1 MKVTIIGAGNMGGA
15 TAMGLVKSGA
25 VKACDL
31 TVTDK
36 QQSTLDRFSAAGIN
50 VTMDNKEAVK
60 GSDVVMVVVKPWIV
74 ESVIEE
80 IKAELDYSK
89 QIFVLIAASI
99 QPEQL
104 TAWLGKDAAGVA
116 PQTMIVI
123 PNTAIEILQSMS
135 FIAPVSAGE
144 EAVATVKALFDAVG
158 SAMVVPFKLLG
169 AGTALAS
176 CGIAY
181 AMRYI
186 HASAEGGVELG
197 FYPADAVKIVCQTV
211 KSAASLITEHG
222 SHPEV
227 EIDKVTTP
235 GGITIKGLNAMEEA
249 GFTNAVISGLKASK

>member
-15 TAMGLVKSGA
+15 TAMGFVKSGA

-31 TVTDK
+31 TVTARH
-36 QQSTLDRFSAAGIN
+36 QSTLDRFAAEGMN
-50 VTMDNKEAVK
+50 VSLDNKSAV
-60 GSDVVMVVVKPWIV
+60 GDADIVMMVVKPWIV

-80 IKAELDYSK
+80 IKGVLDYSR
-89 QIFVLIAASI
+89 QIVVLLAAGI
-99 QPEQL
+99 QPDQL
-104 TAWLGKDAAGVA
+104 TGWLGRDASGAEI
-116 PQTMIVI
+116 QSMIVI

-135 FIAPVSAGE
+135 FIAPVTAGE
-144 EAVATVKALFDAVG
+144 QAVGTVKCLFEKVG
-158 SAMVVPFKLLG
+158 RAMVVPFKLLG

-186 HASAEGGVELG
+186 HAAAQGGVELG
-197 FYPADAVKIVCQTV
+197 FYPDDAVKVVCQTV
-211 KSAASLITEHG
+211 QSAASLISAHG